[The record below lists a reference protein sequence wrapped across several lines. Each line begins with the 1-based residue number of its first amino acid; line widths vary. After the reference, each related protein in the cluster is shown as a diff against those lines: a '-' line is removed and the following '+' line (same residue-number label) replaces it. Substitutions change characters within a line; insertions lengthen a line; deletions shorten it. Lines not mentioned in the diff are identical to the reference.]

1 MMLIKNSFLLTYPIL
16 HFLQMIEKC
25 RATIQSQFDQW
36 YANLHAR
43 NGMIGNG
50 TGASSSS
57 SAHTSAYAYSEQ
69 PSMQST
75 ASYGNGGLSMSMDS
89 DLSTAPGRRVPSLQ
103 FDDKAGDSK
112 AQYSPRGHA
121 PPQQVSTQGSRAS
134 AVPAHLAES
143 KDDDVNEDIKLFYQ
157 AKEEMLRRRG
167 GAN

>member
-1 MMLIKNSFLLTYPIL
+1 
-16 HFLQMIEKC
+16 MIEKC
-25 RATIQSQFDQW
+25 RATMQSQFDQW
-36 YANLHAR
+36 YANLQAR
-43 NGMIGNG
+43 NGVIGNG
-50 TGASSSS
+50 SGTSSS

-69 PSMQST
+69 PSTQST
-75 ASYGNGGLSMSMDS
+75 ASYGNSGLSMSMES
-89 DLSTAPGRRVPSLQ
+89 DLSSAPGRRVPSLQ

-112 AQYSPRGHA
+112 PQYSPRAHA
-121 PPQQVSTQGSRAS
+121 PPPHVSSQGSRAP